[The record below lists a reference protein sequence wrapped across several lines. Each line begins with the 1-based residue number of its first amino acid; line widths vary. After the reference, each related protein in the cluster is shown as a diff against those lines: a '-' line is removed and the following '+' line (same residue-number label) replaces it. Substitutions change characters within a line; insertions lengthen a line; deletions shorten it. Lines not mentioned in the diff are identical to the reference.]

1 MTTQT
6 RQTVQ
11 ATGSSSVAAPMSPD
25 RQSPQAVSR
34 PETGRPPPSERRGFT
49 RRSPSG
55 DVVLAYLG
63 THAAALRALDPDVR
77 RDAPDSVHQMRV
89 AARRLRST
97 LRAYRTIVSSP
108 ATRHMRDELKWL
120 SGVLGEARDNEVLSD
135 YLQAR
140 LADLPPELVLG
151 PARARVRAHF
161 APRDASARNAVV
173 DALNS
178 ARYFTMLAEL
188 DRLLASPP
196 LTAAAAEP
204 ATDVLPRAVGRAYLR
219 TRRAARDARQAAPG
233 PARDAALHE
242 TRKAAKRARYAAE
255 AAEPALGKKARR
267 FAKRMKAVQSALGEQ
282 HDAVT
287 ARGVARD
294 IGVRAHLAGEN
305 AFTFGLLQERA
316 DRDAADR
323 QDQAMLAWKTAAR
336 RKYHAWLGPAR

>member
-11 ATGSSSVAAPMSPD
+11 ATGGSSVAAPVSPD

-108 ATRHMRDELKWL
+108 ATQHMRDELKWL
-120 SGVLGEARDNEVLSD
+120 GGVLGEARDNEVLGD

-151 PARARVRAHF
+151 PAQARVRAHF
-161 APRDASARNAVV
+161 APREASARNVFA

-196 LTAAAAEP
+196 LAAAAEP
-204 ATDVLPRAVGRAYLR
+204 ARDVLPQAVARAYRR
-219 TRRAARDARQAAPG
+219 TRRAVRRARRADPG

-242 TRKAAKRARYAAE
+242 ARKAAKRARYAAE

-287 ARGVARD
+287 ARGVARE

-336 RKYHAWLGPAR
+336 RKYRAWLCR

>member
-11 ATGSSSVAAPMSPD
+11 ATGGSSVAEPMSPD
-25 RQSPQAVSR
+25 RHQPSQAVSGR
-34 PETGRPPPSERRGFT
+34 ETGRPPASERRGFT

-63 THAAALRALDPDVR
+63 THAAALKALDPAVR

-97 LRAYRTIVSSP
+97 LRAYPTIVSSP

-120 SGVLGEARDNEVLSD
+120 GGVLGGARDNEVLSD

-151 PARARVRAHF
+151 PARARVRGHF
-161 APRDASARNAVV
+161 APGEASARNAFA

-178 ARYFTMLAEL
+178 PRYFTMLAGL
-188 DRLLASPP
+188 DRLLAVPP
-196 LTAAAAEP
+196 LAAAAAEP
-204 ATDVLPRAVGRAYLR
+204 ARDILPQAVARAYRR
-219 TRRAARDARQAAPG
+219 TRRAVRRARRAAPG

-242 TRKAAKRARYAAE
+242 ARKAAKRARYAAE

-267 FAKRMKAVQSALGEQ
+267 FAKRMKAVQSALGAQ

-305 AFTFGLLQERA
+305 AFTFGLLQEGA
-316 DRDAADR
+316 DRDAAAQ

-336 RKYHAWLGPAR
+336 RKYRAWLCR

>member
-6 RQTVQ
+6 RQ
-11 ATGSSSVAAPMSPD
+11 
-25 RQSPQAVSR
+25 
-34 PETGRPPPSERRGFT
+34 TGRPPPSERRGFT
-49 RRSPSG
+49 RSSPSG

-63 THAAALRALDPDVR
+63 THAARLKALDPAVR

-97 LRAYRTIVSSP
+97 LQAYPAIVSRP
-108 ATRHMRDELKWL
+108 ATQHMRDELKWL
-120 SGVLGEARDNEVLSD
+120 RGVLGESRDDEVLSD
-135 YLQAR
+135 YLQTR
-140 LADLPPELVLG
+140 LAGLPPELVLG
-151 PARARVRAHF
+151 PAQARVRAHF
-161 APRDASARNAVV
+161 APREASSRNALV

-188 DRLLASPP
+188 DRLIADPP
-196 LTAAAAEP
+196 LAAAAAEP
-204 ATDVLPRAVGRAYLR
+204 AGDVLPQAVARAYRR
-219 TRRAARDARQAAPG
+219 TRRAVRDVRRAAPG

-287 ARGVARD
+287 ARRVARD
-294 IGVRAHLAGEN
+294 MGVRAHLAGEN

-316 DRDAADR
+316 DRDAAAQ
-323 QDQAMLAWKTAAR
+323 QDLAMRAWKTAAR
-336 RKYHAWLGPAR
+336 RKYHAWLDR

>member
-6 RQTVQ
+6 RQT
-11 ATGSSSVAAPMSPD
+11 
-25 RQSPQAVSR
+25 
-34 PETGRPPPSERRGFT
+34 GRPPPGERRGFT
-49 RRSPSG
+49 RSSPSG

-63 THAAALRALDPDVR
+63 THAARLKALDPAVR

-97 LRAYRTIVSSP
+97 LQAYRTILSRP

-120 SGVLGEARDNEVLSD
+120 GGMLGEARDNEVLSD
-135 YLQAR
+135 YLQTR
-140 LADLPPELVLG
+140 LADLPPEMVLG
-151 PARARVRAHF
+151 PAKARVRAHF
-161 APRDASARNAVV
+161 APREASARNAVV
-173 DALNS
+173 DALKS

-188 DRLLASPP
+188 DRLLADPP

-204 ATDVLPRAVGRAYLR
+204 ARDVLPQAVARAYRR
-219 TRRAARDARQAAPG
+219 TRREARRARRAATG

-255 AAEPALGKKARR
+255 AAEPARGGKARR

-316 DRDAADR
+316 DRDAAA
-323 QDQAMLAWKTAAR
+323 QQYLAMRAWKTAAR
-336 RKYHAWLGPAR
+336 RKYHAWLDR